1 MPVHTF
7 HAWNMEKTMVEH
19 KAHVDELTQM
29 TEESR
34 EKAEQAGNGK
44 GTGKGKDMEKGKAKP
59 SGWGNKA
66 MALVIAVFNRNWEQ
80 VTQMAK
86 EYASVPWMKGAIAQ
100 KTGWDLD
107 LLLGDWPSSDPSS
120 SGSSGSGG
128 WHVPLISD
136 SGECHAA
143 AAETLDN
150 PWSEDNGA

>member
-7 HAWNMEKTMVEH
+7 YAWSMEKTMAEH

-66 MALVIAVFNRNWEQ
+66 MALVMAVLEKNWVQ
-80 VTQMAK
+80 VTKIAY
-86 EYASVPWMKGAIAQ
+86 EYASVPWMKGAIEQ
-100 KTGWDLD
+100 RTGWDLD
-107 LLLGDWPSSDPSS
+107 LMFRDEAPSESSCAWTLPSI
-120 SGSSGSGG
+120 
-128 WHVPLISD
+128 PAAD
-136 SGECHAA
+136 ECGAD
-143 AAETLDN
+143 ETWDN
-150 PWSEDNGA
+150 PWGDDSGA

>member
-7 HAWNMEKTMVEH
+7 HAYAMEKMRVEH
-19 KAHVDELTQM
+19 EAQVSELSQM
-29 TEESR
+29 AIEWQ

-44 GTGKGKDMEKGKAKP
+44 GAGKGKDKEKGKSKHAQ

-86 EYASVPWMKGAIAQ
+86 EYASVPWMRGAIEQ

-107 LLLGDWPSSDPSS
+107 LMFRDEAPSESSCAWTLPSI
-120 SGSSGSGG
+120 
-128 WHVPLISD
+128 PAAD
-136 SGECHAA
+136 ECGAD
-143 AAETLDN
+143 ETWDN
-150 PWSEDNGA
+150 PWGDDSGA